1 MSHSVAKSNDF
12 LPLRF
17 SLAWTSRACD
27 SFQFSYRRGCGFELG
42 QWMLG
47 GCWEEGDFCR
57 VHKARWELSCRE
69 QSWDEWAA
77 VWGSRKHSRRVWM
90 VMESKNN
97 LVTISWGEGELQW
110 PSFRGEL
117 GGKVLLEEDK
127 ATSGVGEWAVQ
138 GLCLCHTDALSIN
151 KGFSCDSRCWVG

>member
-1 MSHSVAKSNDF
+1 MSHSVAKNIDF

-69 QSWDEWAA
+69 QSWMSEQLCEAAGSILGWFGWSWNQKITWLPFPEVKVNCSGLHPGESWEGKFCWRKIKQHQEWENELCKGCA
-77 VWGSRKHSRRVWM
+77 S
-90 VMESKNN
+90 
-97 LVTISWGEGELQW
+97 VTQMPYL
-110 PSFRGEL
+110 
-117 GGKVLLEEDK
+117 
-127 ATSGVGEWAVQ
+127 
-138 GLCLCHTDALSIN
+138 
-151 KGFSCDSRCWVG
+151 